1 MDRRAF
7 VAGSLGAA
15 LTPAAGNA
23 AVPGSTAPEAAAK
36 TRPLPLEWRS
46 YRLRFGP
53 MEGRFAD
60 FAKNAFVPALNRAG
74 VKPVGAFSVL
84 FGPDSPTIHMLLA
97 HPDADSVLTLGARLE
112 GDAEYRR
119 AAGGF
124 LGLPATDPPYVRLES
139 TLMAAFETVPRIEV
153 PTGPLAVPS
162 RIFELR
168 TYESHN
174 RTAGARKIDMFE
186 AGGEIGIFRRL
197 GMAPVFFG
205 RNLVGRRL
213 PGLTY
218 MLGFPDLAARE
229 RAWAAFRDDAEWAKL
244 RSSPGLSNAEILT
257 NITVELLRPTDYSQ
271 I

>member
-15 LTPAAGNA
+15 LTPAVGNA
-23 AVPGSTAPEAAAK
+23 ASQGSNPAEAAAK

-53 MEGRFAD
+53 MEGRFAE

-74 VKPVGAFSVL
+74 VKPVGAFTVL
-84 FGPDSPTIHMLLA
+84 FGPDSPTVHLLLA
-97 HPDADSVLTLGARLE
+97 HPDADSIVSLGSRLE
-112 GDAEYRR
+112 ADPEYRR
-119 AAGGF
+119 AGAGF
-124 LGLPATDPPYVRLES
+124 LGLPPTDPPFVRLES

-153 PTGPLAVPS
+153 PVERLAVPS

-186 AGGEIGIFRRL
+186 AGGEISIFRRL

-205 RNLVGRRL
+205 RNLVGSRL

-218 MLGFPDLAARE
+218 MLGFPDLATRE
-229 RAWAAFRDDAEWAKL
+229 KCWAAFRDDAEWVKL
-244 RSSPGLSNAEILT
+244 RSTPGLSNAEILT